1 MLEIITS
8 HQQITLFLIL
18 RLFLIWGLNVIPC
31 VYKSMCINM
40 STEILKKK
48 HKKASHRESQNI
60 RKL

>member
-18 RLFLIWGLNVIPC
+18 RLFLIYLGAKC